1 MGMTRPD
8 GGLSSGPA
16 SAPITRRRFLRASA
30 AAGGGLLIAVAL
42 PGCGDRG
49 TGDTPG
55 SAKGGEDFAPNAF
68 LRLDPDGTVTITVQR
83 PELGQGV
90 RTALAMIVAEELE
103 ADWRSVKVEQAGL
116 DERLYGEQ
124 YAGGSDSVQ
133 FSWDL
138 LRRAGATARELLV
151 QAASKEW
158 GVSAAECEARE
169 SRVLHGASGRSLD
182 YGPLAVLASRGFS
195 GEMPAAETLAASEPV
210 LKSPGEYRLIGQRT
224 PSLDGADIV
233 TGRIRFGL
241 DTRAEGML
249 VATVERCPVFGGRV
263 QGFDAA
269 AAEAVPGVRAVVGID
284 ADAVE
289 DFGPNN
295 PKMANGV
302 AVVAESTWAA
312 MKGREAL
319 RIDWNPGPG
328 AAESTEGFW
337 RECEQLAGDPAQARI
352 RDDGDFEGAM
362 ARAARRAEATYRVP
376 YLAHTPMEPMNAIA
390 HVTDG
395 RCDVWAPCQNP
406 QYVGAAAG
414 KVTGLPAEA
423 IHVHVVRSGGGFGR
437 RFYADY
443 AAEAVYLSQ
452 AVDAPVQVVWSREDD
467 VRHGFYRPAGQHML
481 TAGLDPAGR
490 PVAWRHFLANASR
503 YAALG
508 RGDDPREAGEL
519 EDFDF
524 PAGLLPNLRF
534 EYSQLES
541 VVPRGQ
547 WRSVEPSANVW
558 VIQSFLDELAHTAG
572 RDPLEYQLDL
582 IGPPREVPFY
592 SRTYS
597 TGRLRRVLE
606 LAAEKAGWGRP
617 RPPGVGVGIAGS
629 YSNSSYVAHVVEV
642 SVTADGRVR
651 IDRVVSAVDCGM
663 VVNPTGA
670 EAQVEGCIVYGL
682 TAALY
687 GEITI
692 REGRAA
698 QGNFDD
704 YPALRIDETPRME
717 VHFVESDLPPQGMG
731 EPPLPPLLPAFTN
744 ALFDATGERVRE
756 LPVRRRGS

>member
-16 SAPITRRRFLRASA
+16 SARITRRRFLRASA

-195 GEMPAAETLAASEPV
+195 GEMPAAETLVASEPV

-224 PSLDGADIV
+224 PSLD
-233 TGRIRFGL
+233 
-241 DTRAEGML
+241 AEGML